1 MSNPNQKFSIAC
13 PECKGSLYILAEFCS
28 YCKSPLPEVT
38 KSELIEIQTQ
48 KKIGGVMSNQDP
60 LNSSDQGKLLIFS
73 LLMVPSIVFLV
84 GVIPT
89 IFLAFGIYMMKKN
102 QDFSSIDTAVK
113 YVKGYLWLALIGSVL
128 CSVFFGVGDYRDNEL
143 IISLFWLAISFA
155 YLIVVN
161 TLFYSPLKR
170 HSEWVAVN
178 GIFSTKPKSA
188 TKPAIESEVDI
199 IKGEKLKQY
208 SVADELIKWAKL
220 KEEGHISED
229 EFNEARAK
237 LLKRK

>member
-1 MSNPNQKFSIAC
+1 LLNQ
-13 PECKGSLYILAEFCS
+13 
-28 YCKSPLPEVT
+28 PL
-38 KSELIEIQTQ
+38 S
-48 KKIGGVMSNQDP
+48 
-60 LNSSDQGKLLIFS
+60 SSDQGKLLIFS
-73 LLMVPSIVFLV
+73 LLMIPSVVFLV

-113 YVKGYLWLALIGSVL
+113 YFKGCSWLTLIVGEVVMSFVTL
-128 CSVFFGVGDYRDNEL
+128 NRNYPRYDEFFIFSL
-143 IISLFWLAISFA
+143 IFIAILIA
-155 YLIVVN
+155 YLIAVN
-161 TLFYSPLKR
+161 TLFYSPLKK

-178 GIFSTKPKSA
+178 GIFSAKPKSA
-188 TKPAIESEVDI
+188 TNSSPVSEVDI

-220 KEEGHISED
+220 KEEGHISEE

-237 LLKRK
+237 LLKRT